1 MTALLRS
8 IWLCLAVIAA
18 MATATASAALPA
30 RPDGPILD
38 AANII
43 SPADKAALDA
53 KLRAYN
59 EATGRAI
66 IVATVPSLDG
76 MEIEDYAQQLAETWD
91 IGGKESENG
100 LLFLIAPNERRLRI
114 ATGRGLQERMT
125 DIMSG
130 RIIRDVVTPRFK
142 AGDLSGGIVAGVDAI
157 IAQLDMDPAQAKAI
171 EEAEMARRAQGADE
185 AAPAIAG
192 ILFWIA
198 MIVFFAFIF
207 GRGGRGRRYRGHGG
221 VGSTVGNVV
230 LWTALNAAMNSGG
243 RSHGG
248 GWSGG
253 GGFGGGGG
261 GGGFG
266 GFGGGG
272 GGFNGGGAS
281 GGW

>member
-8 IWLCLAVIAA
+8 IYLCLAVIAA
-18 MATATASAALPA
+18 MTTATASAALPA

-43 SPADKAALDA
+43 APADKAALDA

-59 EATGRAI
+59 QATGRAI

-76 MEIEDYAQQLAETWD
+76 EEVEVYTRNLAEHWGV
-91 IGGKESENG
+91 GGKETENG
-100 LLFLIAPNERRLRI
+100 VLLLIAPNERQMWI
-114 ATGRGLQERMT
+114 ATARGVQERLT

-130 RIIRDVVTPRFK
+130 RIYRDVIVPRFK

-171 EEAEMARRAQGADE
+171 EEAEMARRAQGANE

-198 MIVFFAFIF
+198 MIVFFAFVF
-207 GRGGRGRRYRGHGG
+207 GRRGRGRRYRGHGG

-230 LWTALNAAMNSGG
+230 LWTAINAAMNSGG
-243 RSHGG
+243 RSDGG

-253 GGFGGGGG
+253 GGFGGGG

-272 GGFNGGGAS
+272 GGFNGGGAG